1 MRTWPSAAALAI
13 AVVVAA
19 VPVRAEDGKSV
30 YEATCV
36 NCHGPDGHS
45 DTKKGK
51 ALKSPD
57 FSKVEELK
65 GTPDE
70 VAAFVQKSVRE
81 KKKHKQISPKVS
93 DEQLKLVA
101 EYVRVLATGGA
112 P

>member
-1 MRTWPSAAALAI
+1 MRTWPLAALAI

-36 NCHGPDGHS
+36 NCHGPDGHA

-57 FSKVEELK
+57 FAKVEELK

-81 KKKHKQISPKVS
+81 KKKHKQISPKVT

-101 EYVRVLATGGA
+101 PYVALLAKGGT